1 MFYEILRLHHI
12 GRRSDGQVINDISF
26 NLLCQEAL
34 CILTEDIET
43 KNFLF
48 SLFRGET
55 KPDQGK
61 LLLHDKPCL
70 FHQLEDVHAAGIYIA
85 DEHLLVP
92 GMSVAHNL
100 FMTDDT
106 FYENHQFLNNSRM
119 DDAARKL
126 LKHYRLS
133 HIPPHRRICELPF
146 FDRYLLSILHTLT
159 LGAKIVILDTS
170 IYLPATPQET
180 KLLQHVVSALK
191 EQGLSLLWFSNKWNP
206 IFQNF
211 DRYGVIQDGV
221 VTQLAP
227 LSSIPPYIPE
237 PNFMEYELRRHSI
250 NGQTGKK
257 LVFFQNGSF
266 DFTLYEGEILGLCD
280 PLQRS
285 ADFFHEISHGN
296 PHMPSIIDYNGKIYR
311 GSLPPPGKTAY
322 IMPSARESRI
332 FPQMTLYDNVTLLLK
347 TPMYNCLGHVNR
359 RIRNHM
365 TQAALKSIG
374 ASDIFLKYRK
384 KKDLAGSSTQEQFLI
399 EIAKWVCLKPKLF
412 VFCNSASVYN
422 SLSAQRF
429 SQFLERLRP
438 LGITILLISSSEE
451 NLQKF
456 CTRIIELW

>member
-1 MFYEILRLHHI
+1 
-12 GRRSDGQVINDISF
+12 
-26 NLLCQEAL
+26 
-34 CILTEDIET
+34 
-43 KNFLF
+43 
-48 SLFRGET
+48 
-55 KPDQGK
+55 
-61 LLLHDKPCL
+61 
-70 FHQLEDVHAAGIYIA
+70 
-85 DEHLLVP
+85 
-92 GMSVAHNL
+92 
-100 FMTDDT
+100 
-106 FYENHQFLNNSRM
+106 
-119 DDAARKL
+119 
-126 LKHYRLS
+126 
-133 HIPPHRRICELPF
+133 
-146 FDRYLLSILHTLT
+146 
-159 LGAKIVILDTS
+159 
-170 IYLPATPQET
+170 
-180 KLLQHVVSALK
+180 
-191 EQGLSLLWFSNKWNP
+191 
-206 IFQNF
+206 
-211 DRYGVIQDGV
+211 
-221 VTQLAP
+221 
-227 LSSIPPYIPE
+227 
-237 PNFMEYELRRHSI
+237 MEYELRRHSI

-257 LVFFQNGSF
+257 LVFFQNGAF

-280 PLQRS
+280 PLQKS
-285 ADFFHEISHGN
+285 EDFFHEISHGN
-296 PHMPSIIDYNGKIYR
+296 PPLSSIIEYNGKIYR

-429 SQFLERLRP
+429 SQLLERLRP

-451 NLQKF
+451 NLLKF